1 MINCSFKS
9 FQMHDATPRS
19 LLKAECN
26 ILFIIVE
33 DMEERRCIKC
43 YTVVK
48 SRVAHI
54 KQVKNSACK
63 ELYYTKYKTDTTKE
77 LIICFKEEEQKKR
90 RNNKEYRKQMNN
102 KRNAENKRRRMKP
115 AISVTKC
122 LDSVQKIVSVHCIDI
137 ENPDAIE
144 EIFIEENEV
153 KESNTEILKEQKKI
167 ETMEELRKEK
177 REFKKKYMNEVE
189 EVSKLKEII
198 TAERIESKRKIDEEK
213 FGKEKLRYL
222 LRDIAIDHDKKVEQ
236 NRKLVDILKKKRI
249 TISD

>member
-1 MINCSFKS
+1 
-9 FQMHDATPRS
+9 MHDATPKS
-19 LLKAECN
+19 LFTAECN

-63 ELYYTKYKTDTTKE
+63 DLYYAKYKMNTTKE
-77 LIICFKEEEQKKR
+77 LIICFKEEEQKKKR
-90 RNNKEYRKQMNN
+90 KNKEYRKQMNN
-102 KRNAENKRRRMKP
+102 KRNTENKRRRIRP
-115 AISVTKC
+115 VNSVT
-122 LDSVQKIVSVHCIDI
+122 VQKIVSVHCIEID
-137 ENPDAIE
+137 NPDAIE